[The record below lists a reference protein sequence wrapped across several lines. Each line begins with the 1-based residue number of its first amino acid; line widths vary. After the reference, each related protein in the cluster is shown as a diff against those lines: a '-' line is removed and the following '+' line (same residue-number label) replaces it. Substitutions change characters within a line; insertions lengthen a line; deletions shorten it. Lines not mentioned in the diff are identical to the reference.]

1 MGNISLPLD
10 YVVIDFETTGFNP
23 YNDKIIQV
31 AAVKYRNHEL
41 VDQFVSLCESEASNP
56 GPNNEFNRYY
66 KLSCFGCT
74 DD

>member
-41 VDQFVSLCESEASNP
+41 VDQFVSYVNP
-56 GPNNEFNRYY
+56 ERQ
-66 KLSCFGCT
+66 SRT
-74 DD
+74 E

>member
-1 MGNISLPLD
+1 MGNVSLPLD

-41 VDQFVSLCESEASNP
+41 VDQFVSYVNP
-56 GPNNEFNRYY
+56 AANSGPNNEFNRYY
-66 KLSCFGCT
+66 
-74 DD
+74 

>member
-1 MGNISLPLD
+1 MGNVSLPLD

-41 VDQFVSLCESEASNP
+41 VDQFVSYVNP
-56 GPNNEFNRYY
+56 ELTNSGPNNEFNRHY
-66 KLSCFGCT
+66 
-74 DD
+74 

>member
-41 VDQFVSLCESEASNP
+41 VDQFVSYVNP
-56 GPNNEFNRYY
+56 SVQFGPNNEFNRYY

>member
-31 AAVKYRNHEL
+31 AAVKYHNHEL
-41 VDQFVSLCESEASNP
+41 VDQFVSM
-56 GPNNEFNRYY
+56 
-66 KLSCFGCT
+66 
-74 DD
+74 